1 VITTLEGRVQIGCGD
16 INAKFDDFT
25 TRIEKEERHVLGM
38 MPTLSLNQFMQIL
51 VVSITTGIH
60 LMKKI
65 YFR

>member
-1 VITTLEGRVQIGCGD
+1 MPNLMTLQLGLRHWGCSQ
-16 INAKFDDFT
+16 

-51 VVSITTGIH
+51 MVSITTGIH

-65 YFR
+65 YFRC